1 MNHQAYDAR
10 GTMNRLQFARFR
22 LPQRSAHRKHIYKN
36 TCVLFAYSICLCAS
50 VLLNEQNSHKITQ
63 LSFVNVVA
71 KGFILIFSSFFF
83 FAAAI
88 SLLRFNLFCAIAN
101 HSWNNRKNNK
111 KKTRRCEKLWTKI
124 ELEHMFSLQLIAS
137 GNSNESNIMRATFLS
152 PQSSDFRVIDVFRGN
167 TNWCVVLIGR
177 TAEAHVPIQ
186 FDTFRS
192 WRSDENLPAPSPGP
206 PLAATQRLRR
216 SQTFVF
222 I

>member
-71 KGFILIFSSFFF
+71 KGFILIFSSFFLPPPPSLF
-83 FAAAI
+83 YVSIYFAP
-88 SLLRFNLFCAIAN
+88 LLTIAETTE
-101 HSWNNRKNNK
+101 KTK
-111 KKTRRCEKLWTKI
+111 KKLAEKLWTKI